1 MAQTPSGIVLD
12 TAERNRLEEIIND
25 ENEAARTKMRAR
37 ILLASDFSD
46 KEIKTKFYLMISN
59 CTNSRTRS
67 QYTMGILWFYFG
79 TF

>member
-1 MAQTPSGIVLD
+1 MARTPSGIVLD

-46 KEIKTKFYLMISN
+46 KEL
-59 CTNSRTRS
+59 
-67 QYTMGILWFYFG
+67 LWHFLIGNRIFVMMKLWKKEVDLRDLNL
-79 TF
+79 